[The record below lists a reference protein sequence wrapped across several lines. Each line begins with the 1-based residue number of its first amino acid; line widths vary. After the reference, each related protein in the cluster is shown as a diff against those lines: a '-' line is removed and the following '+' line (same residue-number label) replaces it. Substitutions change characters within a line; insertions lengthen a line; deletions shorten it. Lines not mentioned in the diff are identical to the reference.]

1 MKNGKCKTSFP
12 YENLKYF
19 TKTSCHQAHWKKDWD
34 KRYIKNWRP
43 ISFLN
48 VDTKVLSKAIS
59 NRLKTALPTLLSSQ
73 QTAYVKNR
81 FIGESGRLISDIIE
95 ISSCFNITGF
105 LVTTDIEKAFDSLD
119 HSVLISVLKK
129 FSFGKNFITWI
140 YILLKDQQSCVI
152 NILT

>member
-1 MKNGKCKTSFP
+1 MESVKQAFHMKILSI
-12 YENLKYF
+12 
-19 TKTSCHQAHWKKDWD
+19 SQRQAVIKLIEKKDWD

-43 ISFLN
+43 ISLLN

-59 NRLKTALPTLLSSQ
+59 TRLKTALPTLVSSQ

-95 ISSCFNITGF
+95 ISSCFNITSF

-129 FSFGKNFITWI
+129 FSFGSFIT
-140 YILLKDQQSCVI
+140 
-152 NILT
+152 